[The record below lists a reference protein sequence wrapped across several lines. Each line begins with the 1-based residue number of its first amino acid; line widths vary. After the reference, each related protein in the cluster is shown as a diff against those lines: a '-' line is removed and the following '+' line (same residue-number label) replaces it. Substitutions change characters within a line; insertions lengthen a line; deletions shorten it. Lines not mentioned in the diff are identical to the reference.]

1 MKLWRGLTAV
11 MALLLTVAVTATSL
25 TFQYP
30 YMLNDPLGIE
40 TAEIIS
46 NGKGEIYYESEFGEI
61 NEAIRNC

>member
-46 NGKGEIYYESEFGEI
+46 NGKGEIY
-61 NEAIRNC
+61 